1 MTEETKLHTDPN
13 EVIDVLLSTG
23 SRYIIALTRKNY
35 SVSELMIW
43 DTDENMRLVTTY
55 AIAGKFVRA

>member
-1 MTEETKLHTDPN
+1 MTEETYLHTADN

-43 DTDENMRLVTTY
+43 DTDENMKLVNSHP
-55 AIAGKFVRA
+55 IAGKFVRA